1 LLWDDIASHL
11 GILNVYTTHTG
22 VLAQNYAQSACLP
35 GLFQRP
41 VNLLRDCA
49 LGAGTF
55 LIFQFS

>member
-41 VNLLRDCA
+41 VKCNRLQMMFGTGR
-49 LGAGTF
+49 LGVN
-55 LIFQFS
+55 